1 MYGWN
6 TYSFCIIG
14 AAWIWLCCELGTD
27 LYFRAALFELM
38 KPKLSGS
45 LKFTTIEKPIFKK
58 KKKAGSKRN
67 KLSEY
72 ELLQMLA
79 ATEVGDCLKDDTWTG
94 AAETKD

>member
-14 AAWIWLCCELGTD
+14 AVWVWLCCELGTD
-27 LYFRAALFELM
+27 LYFKAALFELM

-45 LKFTTIEKPIFKK
+45 LKFTTIEK
-58 KKKAGSKRN
+58 AGSKRN
-67 KLSEY
+67 KLTEY
-72 ELLQMLA
+72 ELPQILA
-79 ATEVGDCLKDDTWTG
+79 ATEGEDCLKDDTWTG